1 MSRLVNKA
9 DPLIAGILLCL
20 FSCLR
25 RVFVVLCCE
34 DRPRD
39 LHPLVRLWL
48 VGRAATPLH
57 YHFRLRSVTDPP
69 RWYQPHFVIQ
79 KYLDQVNLGSQI
91 QQRPLLT
98 IASGMS

>member
-20 FSCLR
+20 FSYLP

-39 LHPLVRLWL
+39 LHPLVRLWSG
-48 VGRAATPLH
+48 GRAATPLH
-57 YHFRLRSVTDPP
+57 CYFHLRSVTDVRCRP

-79 KYLDQVNLGSQI
+79 SYLDQVNLGSQI
-91 QQRPLLT
+91 Q
-98 IASGMS
+98 